1 MESIKDQESFM
12 HLIYDCVHN
21 GIGIHNL
28 KYRLDSLKEQNINLE
43 KLLNTRMKN
52 EIYSNTFDYP
62 ISKVI
67 MENWNHISYCNKND
81 FFKTKLMAIK
91 LLQNYG
97 ANINKISEKY
107 MNEDIISEFLLYN
120 NVINKE
126 IFDYINQNKIIII
139 I

>member
-28 KYRLDSLKEQNINLE
+28 KYRLEDLKSRNIDLE

-52 EIYSNTFDYP
+52 EIYYDSFEYP
-62 ISKVI
+62 INKVI
-67 MENWNHISYCNKND
+67 MENWNHISYYNKED
-81 FFKTKLMAIK
+81 FFNTKLMTIK

-107 MNEDIISEFLLYN
+107 MNEDINIDFLLYN
-120 NVINKE
+120 KIINKE
-126 IFDYINQNKIIII
+126 IFDYINQNKIVIII
-139 I
+139 